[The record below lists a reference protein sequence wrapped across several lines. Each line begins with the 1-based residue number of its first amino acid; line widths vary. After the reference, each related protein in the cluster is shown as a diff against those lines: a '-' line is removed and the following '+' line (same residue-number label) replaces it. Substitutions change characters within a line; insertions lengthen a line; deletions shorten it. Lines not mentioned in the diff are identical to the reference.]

1 MTVRQLIKYAGYE
14 LQLEIVAGHEG
25 LDREIKTAESD
36 RPGLALCGHY
46 EHFGSE
52 RVQILGHGEV
62 SYLEGLSR
70 SVRCDILE
78 ELFSHPLPCVVITN
92 GLSIPPELIAVSDRK
107 NTPIFDNSA
116 VVRCYYDA
124 TVAIPRG

>member
-52 RVQILGHGEV
+52 RVQILGHSEV

-78 ELFSHPLPCVVITN
+78 RTVLTPSPVCGYHER
-92 GLSIPPELIAVSDRK
+92 LINPAR
-107 NTPIFDNSA
+107 TY
-116 VVRCYYDA
+116 RC
-124 TVAIPRG
+124 